1 MSPGSCFP
9 DRHVSFLPSH
19 LHNALLAASSRA
31 SPGEGDNEAQPTRGF
46 HARSVGVRIR
56 ACGGSESAPAY
67 ARGRGESG
75 DSRRRSTKLSVIG
88 HEVAGE
94 SQPSLPQC
102 LRQVP
107 KGGGESGHATARRR
121 WGLYFPND
129 AGRDGRKPV
138 AVRSVL
144 PWQKG
149 GSFRG
154 QMGPFRR
161 SRGPPR
167 RCHRVAPDPTLA
179 KSSGPSHGPQDG
191 DAHANTCSEA
201 GTVPGSVVAIP
212 DRVTFKSN

>member
-1 MSPGSCFP
+1 MARRLRCISACVAGFLLPGSPCFF
-9 DRHVSFLPSH
+9 SAFPSSQRPSGC
-19 LHNALLAASSRA
+19 LFKSQPWGRGQRGAAHAGLSRTFGGCQD
-31 SPGEGDNEAQPTRGF
+31 S
-46 HARSVGVRIR
+46 GVRRIR
-56 ACGGSESAPAY
+56 SAPAY

-75 DSRRRSTKLSVIG
+75 DSRRRSTKPSVIG

-121 WGLYFPND
+121 WGLYFPNA

-149 GSFRG
+149 ELPWADGTIPT
-154 QMGPFRR
+154 QPR
-161 SRGPPR
+161 S
-167 RCHRVAPDPTLA
+167 
-179 KSSGPSHGPQDG
+179 SSKMPSG
-191 DAHANTCSEA
+191 C
-201 GTVPGSVVAIP
+201 I
-212 DRVTFKSN
+212 